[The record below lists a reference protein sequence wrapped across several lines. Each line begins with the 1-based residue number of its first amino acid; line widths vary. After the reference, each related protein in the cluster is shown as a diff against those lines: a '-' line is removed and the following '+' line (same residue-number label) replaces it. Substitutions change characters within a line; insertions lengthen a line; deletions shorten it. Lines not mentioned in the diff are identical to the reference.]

1 MTDCAEEQEME
12 VEALLSI
19 LMDDM
24 AVVTGSE
31 AIAGATHAPCY
42 QIVVSPLGDGEEE
55 DPDGDESQRARLG
68 LVFSHTPNYPEEPP
82 LIKCRSL
89 RGLFDAELAACKS
102 MLDALAKESVGMPMI
117 FDLAQAAKE
126 WMRDRAGVVDIVE
139 ETPEQI
145 QRRLEEE
152 VEERLRA
159 MRATGTPVTK
169 DSYCEWVEKFDAER
183 ALKRLKAGQG
193 GPADNDDAAG
203 GGGERRMTGRRYF
216 EERTAAQLEADEK
229 AEGEEEE
236 DDFDFGDSDFD
247 DSDEDLIEF
256 MKGGG
261 DGEEEDGVED
271 GEEDG
276 EGGGDDGGDE

>member
-126 WMRDRAGVVDIVE
+126 WMRDRAGVVDVVE

-152 VEERLRA
+152 AEARLRA

-169 DSYCEWVEKFDAER
+169 DSYREWVEKFDAER
-183 ALKRLKAGQG
+183 ALKRLRAGQG
-193 GPADNDDAAG
+193 EPRAADEDAD

-247 DSDEDLIEF
+247 DSDEDLIEC

-261 DGEEEDGVED
+261 DEEGDGEDG

-276 EGGGDDGGDE
+276 EGGGDDEGDE